1 MFVRG
6 RQSGLGGTSGQ
17 PDPRRPGQPDL
28 RHAHCIPM
36 ELRGLGRYR
45 LTDDLAGPSP
55 FSRYYQARHEDEPGS
70 EPPGY
75 VAKLL
80 QPGRGAEAD
89 LRRGQFEHEVRLLK
103 SFNHPCIPTLH
114 ASGDQDGVQY
124 MVLDRIDGVSLAT
137 LLGHDA
143 GEPRPLTKEIAVYMM
158 GQLVDALRH
167 VHTLEY
173 LEQGEPTPLGVVH
186 RDLCPRNIW
195 VSRRGD
201 VILYDFS
208 VAFSRWL
215 PAEHD
220 EPSAGTLA
228 YKAPERLPAGAAANE
243 KTDLFGM
250 ASILWECLRG
260 ERLFAGADDASTRES
275 IERFDISQPSR
286 RVPGLSPKLSEIVR
300 KNLDRDPDRRYR
312 DAYQM
317 LQRLAQA
324 PEAKVAEQSRRT
336 LAELVTQAVGAA
348 ASNK

>member
-1 MFVRG
+1 
-6 RQSGLGGTSGQ
+6 
-17 PDPRRPGQPDL
+17 
-28 RHAHCIPM
+28 M

-45 LTDDLAGPSP
+45 LTDDVAGPSP
-55 FSRYYQARHEDEPGS
+55 FARYYQARHEDEPDTQ
-70 EPPGY
+70 PPGY
-75 VAKLL
+75 MAKLL
-80 QPGRGAEAD
+80 SAGRGADVD
-89 LRRGQFEHEVRLLK
+89 LRRGQFEHEIRLLK

-114 ASGDQDGVQY
+114 ASGDQDGVHY
-124 MVLDRIDGVSLAT
+124 MVLDRVDGVSLAA
-137 LLGHDA
+137 LLGHEGA
-143 GEPRPLTKEIAVYMM
+143 EPRAISKEIAVYVM

-173 LEQGEPTPLGVVH
+173 LEEGEPASLGVVH
-186 RDLCPRNIW
+186 RDLCPRNVW
-195 VSRRGD
+195 VSSRGD

-208 VAFSRWL
+208 VARSEWL

-220 EPSAGTLA
+220 DPSAGSLA
-228 YKAPERLPAGAAANE
+228 YMAPERLPAGATANE

-250 ASILWECLRG
+250 ASVLWECLRG
-260 ERLFAGADDASTRES
+260 ERLFEGADDAATREA

-324 PEAKVAEQSRRT
+324 PEAKVAEQSRQA
-336 LAELVTQAVGAA
+336 LAKLVSEAVAA
-348 ASNK
+348 RS